1 MKALRV
7 AALSAALLVSASA
20 QETGKAELDRSSVTP
35 GAERLLQ
42 QVQEA
47 VTTAGGDLDRSQ
59 VNWVIAFSTGH
70 YKADPLG
77 AQAARELATQFVQ
90 KVAVQGDQ
98 VTARAWEMDTWEYRN
113 PAGLTQVIGNDAQA
127 DLERTANLWP
137 TTPAVGSVG
146 GHDTERAAVTLT
158 REFSDAP
165 GTVLILLTN
174 TAASVGAA
182 GIRVMGTNAP
192 EYQELLGNWTRVSGT
207 QDGATLNLPYV
218 VSTPSRQIQGQMQ
231 AVVFVPRTF
240 TSAPLAGGTRTE
252 QRTNAPKQT
261 GTDGGKGGPNPA
273 GLLVALLVLGG
284 AGFAVW
290 KLIGGGGAG
299 GGRGSVRVGDSSFS
313 VRDMPAGRPFCVIAG
328 AGYAAEDDMP
338 VVPVAGLPPVPVAQ
352 ITRIGKDYR
361 VRGVHDDIRLSSV
374 GGRVVAGDSAT
385 VTLRPETPDAPLEFT
400 GEVRGPGGV
409 PKEITR
415 SVVMSLDG
423 EN

>member
-1 MKALRV
+1 MNLVR
-7 AALSAALLVSASA
+7 AAVLSAALLTSASA
-20 QETGKAELDRSSVTP
+20 QGSGKAELDRSSVTP
-35 GAERLLQ
+35 AAERLLQ

-47 VTTAGGDLDRSQ
+47 VTTAGGDLERSQ

-90 KVAVQGDQ
+90 RVAVQGDQ
-98 VTARAWEMDTWEYRN
+98 VTARAWEMDIWEYRN
-113 PAGLTQVIGNDAQA
+113 PSGLTQVIGNDAQA
-127 DLERTANLWP
+127 DLDRTANLWP

-146 GHDTERAAVTLT
+146 GHDTERAAATLT
-158 REFSDAP
+158 REFTGTP

-192 EYQELLGNWTRVSGT
+192 EYQEVLSGWTRVTGT
-207 QDGATLNLPYV
+207 QDGATLNLPYL

-231 AVVFVPRTF
+231 AVVFVPKTF
-240 TSAPLAGGTRTE
+240 TGMPLAGGTRTE
-252 QRTNAPKQT
+252 QRQKAQAPAARSGQ
-261 GTDGGKGGPNPA
+261 GGPNPA
-273 GLLVALLVLGG
+273 GLLAALLVLGG
-284 AGFAVW
+284 VGFAAS
-290 KLIGGGGAG
+290 KLLGKGGGS
-299 GGRGSVRVGDSSFS
+299 GRGSVRIGDTSFG

-328 AGYAAEDDMP
+328 AGYAAEDDTP

-352 ITRIGKDYR
+352 ITRVGKDYR
-361 VRGVHDDIRLSSV
+361 VRGMHDEIRLSSAA
-374 GGRVVAGDSAT
+374 GRVVAGDSAT
-385 VTLRPETPDAPLEFT
+385 VTLRPEMPDAPLEFT

>member
-1 MKALRV
+1 MKLV
-7 AALSAALLVSASA
+7 QAAVLSAALLTGASA
-20 QETGKAELDRSSVTP
+20 QGSGKAELDRNSVTP

-47 VTTAGGDLDRSQ
+47 VTTAGGDLERSQ

-90 KVAVQGDQ
+90 RVAVQGDQ
-98 VTARAWEMDTWEYRN
+98 VTARAWEMDIWEYRN
-113 PAGLTQVIGNDAQA
+113 PSGLTQVIGNDAQA
-127 DLERTANLWP
+127 DLERTAKLWP

-146 GHDTERAAVTLT
+146 GHDTERVAATLT
-158 REFSDAP
+158 REFADTP

-192 EYQELLGNWTRVSGT
+192 EYQEVLTGWTRVAGT
-207 QDGATLNLPYV
+207 QDGASLNLPYV
-218 VSTPSRQIQGQMQ
+218 ISTPSRQIQGQMQ
-231 AVVFVPRTF
+231 AVVFVPKTF
-240 TSAPLAGGTRTE
+240 TGTPLTAGTRTE
-252 QRTNAPKQT
+252 QRAGAQAPAQSS
-261 GTDGGKGGPNPA
+261 GDGGANPA

-284 AGFAVW
+284 AGFAAW
-290 KLIGGGGAG
+290 KLIGKGGGA
-299 GGRGSVRVGDSSFS
+299 GRGSVRIGDTSFS

-328 AGYAAEDDMP
+328 AGYAEDGTP
-338 VVPVAGLPPVPVAQ
+338 VVPVAGLPPLPVAQ
-352 ITRIGKDYR
+352 ITRVGKEYR

-423 EN
+423 DN

>member
-1 MKALRV
+1 MRTAV
-7 AALSAALLVSASA
+7 LSAALLSGAAA
-20 QETGKAELDRSSVTP
+20 QGSGKAELDRNSVTP

-47 VTTAGGDLDRSQ
+47 VTTAGGDLERSQ

-90 KVAVQGDQ
+90 RAAVQGDQ
-98 VTARAWEMDTWEYRN
+98 VTARAWEMDIWEYRN
-113 PAGLTQVIGNDAQA
+113 PSGLTQIIGNDAQA
-127 DLERTANLWP
+127 DLERTAKLWP

-146 GHDTERAAVTLT
+146 GHDTERVAATLT
-158 REFSDAP
+158 REFEGTP

-192 EYQELLGNWTRVSGT
+192 EYQEVLTNWTRVAGT
-207 QDGATLNLPYV
+207 QDGASLNLPYV
-218 VSTPSRQIQGQMQ
+218 ITTPSRQIQGQMQ
-231 AVVFVPRTF
+231 AVVFVPKTF
-240 TSAPLAGGTRTE
+240 TGTPLTAGTRTE
-252 QRTNAPKQT
+252 QRAGAQAPAQSS
-261 GTDGGKGGPNPA
+261 GGGGANPA

-284 AGFAVW
+284 GFAAW
-290 KLIGGGGAG
+290 KLIGPGGAR

-352 ITRIGKDYR
+352 ITRVGKEYR

-423 EN
+423 DN